1 MFFKM
6 NKSLKIGTLIALLTA
21 APDQVDAQ
29 STRYWHDKPR
39 KVRYHPEG
47 TDIVILN
54 GERRFN
60 RALYGGN
67 TAFRAEGGDKPEFA
81 LYLPGMG
88 GNLKIGI
95 ITPSGSK
102 WLTSADSI
110 RAIYRAG
117 SMLYDISD
125 RLLGSGRIG
134 LQAMATF
141 DHEGFILKC
150 ETRNIPTGTR
160 LVMAYGGVSGRKFSR
175 DGDVGADPESSFDLK
190 PEYCRNN
197 RIAIGPEGFSIR
209 YDSLRPPLEGVFPSM
224 FRLSVGDADHQL
236 DPVRLLEAKPS
247 AAPLLRA
254 EAALGPSDRF
264 LLYIAPGKT
273 GAPTAADKVSRSRLP
288 KIFAEAERERVRRA
302 GQVVLK
308 TPDPHINALGP
319 ALSIAADAV
328 WEHPSFMHGAIA
340 WRMRLNGWRG
350 AYVADV
356 LGWHDRARAH
366 LAGYVRSQVKSPLT
380 APVVMDTA
388 LHLAR
393 HLEKLG
399 TGPFSAGYISR
410 NPGGDL
416 RAHHYD
422 MNLVFFDQMFDHFLW
437 TGDTAWLKEM
447 WPVIDL
453 HLAWEKRN
461 FDADGD
467 GLYDAYAAIWASDAL
482 QYSGGA
488 VTHSSAYMYRAYRT
502 MEGLA
507 RILGKDPHPYRTE
520 ADRIK
525 KAADSLLWLPG
536 RGRHAEFRDALGRKL
551 AHEQPGLWTIYHAID
566 AALAD
571 RFQAWQSLEYI
582 DREIPHIPIRAA
594 GLTDTTLYT
603 ISITN
608 WQPYTWSL
616 NNVALSELMHTTLA
630 YWQGGRPEA
639 AWHLWKSTLMGSMY
653 LGASPGNLQQLTF
666 YDAIRGELYRDFADG
681 IGMTGRS
688 LTEGLFGIRPDR
700 MSGRVLIRPGFP
712 AAWDSASLKT
722 PDLHYAFLRRG
733 DLDRYDLSGSLFE
746 GVSVECRLR
755 ARLDQVASVRVNGRP
770 VTWRIDP
777 DAVGDPQV
785 VIELPPAQT
794 HRLEVRWSGQPI
806 RRPEYADRLTVGEIR
821 PIRLNKL
828 EVTGVRDVHG
838 MITNH
843 AKKDFGYALTLS
855 KAGWKTSF
863 MHLRQGAMR
872 WWAPITVEYV
882 DQKPPVTPS
891 KVRGSLEMVD
901 IARHHNAQVR
911 KVFDQQYLS
920 PRPTVPTLQLPTQGI
935 GNWAY
940 PLVHPVIDDRGLRS
954 ASVDG
959 IFHIGDSLRFLHPV
973 DSNAQDIVFTS
984 MWDNYPDSVA
994 IPLQGS
1000 ASSAHLLMAGTTN
1013 PMQSRF
1019 LNGLVEMHYTDGTV
1033 DRLELRN
1040 PENWWPIEQDLY
1052 EDGYA
1057 FTTDAPRPLR
1067 IALATGKSIPRGY
1080 RYGSIKG
1087 FSNFAVEGGAATVLK
1102 MPLDPARTLER
1113 LVLHSIANDVVIGL
1127 MALTLER

>member
-1 MFFKM
+1 M
-6 NKSLKIGTLIALLTA
+6 NKSLTICALIVSMMAMQEQA
-21 APDQVDAQ
+21 DAQ

-39 KVRYHPEG
+39 SVRYHPEG

-67 TAFRAEGGDKPEFA
+67 TAFRAEAGDKPEFA

-102 WLTSADSI
+102 WLTGSDSI

-117 SMLYDISD
+117 SMIYDISD

-150 ETRNIPTGTR
+150 ETRNIPAGTR

-254 EAALGPSDRF
+254 EAALSSSDRF
-264 LLYIAPGKT
+264 YIHIYPAGGELKGT
-273 GAPTAADKVSRSRLP
+273 DKNSRSRLP
-288 KIFAEAERERVRRA
+288 DIFAEAERERVRRA

-422 MNLVFFDQMFDHFLW
+422 MNLVFFDQMLDHFLW

-488 VTHSSAYMYRAYRT
+488 VTHSSAYMYRAHRT

-507 RILGKDPHPYRTE
+507 RILGKDPLPYRTE
-520 ADRIK
+520 ADHIK

-566 AALAD
+566 ASLAD

-594 GLTDTTLYT
+594 GLADTSLYT
-603 ISITN
+603 LSTTN

-630 YWQGGRPEA
+630 YWQGGRPDA
-639 AWHLWKSTLMGSMY
+639 AWRLWKSTLMESMY

-700 MSGRVLIRPGFP
+700 MSGRVVVRPGFP
-712 AAWDSASLKT
+712 VDWDSAKLRT
-722 PDLHYAFLRRG
+722 PDLNYTFQQQG
-733 DLDRYDLSGSLFE
+733 DLDRYDLSGPLFE
-746 GVSVECRLR
+746 RVIVECRLR

-770 VTWRIDP
+770 VAWRIDP
-777 DAVGDPQV
+777 DAVGDPQL

-806 RRPEYADRLTVGEIR
+806 RRPEYPGRLNVGDIR
-821 PIRLNKL
+821 PIRLDRL
-828 EVTGVRDVHG
+828 GVSDVRDVHG

-843 AKKDFGYALTLS
+843 ARKDFGYALTLS
-855 KAGWKTSF
+855 NTGWKTSF

-882 DQKPPVTPS
+882 DQKPPATPS
-891 KVRGSLEMVD
+891 KVRGSLEMID
-901 IARHHNAQVR
+901 ISRHHNAQVR

-920 PRPTVPTLQLPTQGI
+920 PRPNVPTLQLPTQGI

-954 ASVDG
+954 ASADG
-959 IFHIGDSLRFLHPV
+959 VFRIGDSLRFLHPV

-984 MWDNYPDSVA
+984 MWDNFPDSVT

-1000 ASSAHLLMAGTTN
+1000 ARSAHLLMAGTTN

-1019 LNGLVEMHYTDGTV
+1019 LNGLVEVHYSDGSV

-1040 PENWWPIEQDLY
+1040 PQNWWPIEQDLHD
-1052 EDGYA
+1052 DGYA

-1102 MPLDPARTLER
+1102 MPLDPARTLDR

>member
-6 NKSLKIGTLIALLTA
+6 NKSLTIGTLIALLTA

-29 STRYWHDKPR
+29 PSRYWHDKPR

-102 WLTSADSI
+102 WLTGADSI

-117 SMLYDISD
+117 SMLYEISD
-125 RLLGSGRIG
+125 RLLGSGRIA

-141 DHEGFILKC
+141 DHEGFILQC

-197 RIAIGPEGFSIR
+197 RISILPEGFSIR
-209 YDSLRPPLEGVFPSM
+209 YDSTRPPLEGVFPSM
-224 FRLSVGDADHQL
+224 FRLSVGDAEIQS
-236 DPVRLLEAKPS
+236 DPVSLLEAKS
-247 AAPLLRA
+247 GAAPLLRA
-254 EAALGPSDRF
+254 EAALSSSDRF
-264 LLYIAPGKT
+264 YIHIYPAGGALKGK
-273 GAPTAADKVSRSRLP
+273 DKNSRSRLP
-288 KIFAEAERERVRRA
+288 EIFENAERERVRRA
-302 GQVVLK
+302 GQVKLK

-328 WEHPSFMHGAIA
+328 WEYPSFMHGAIA

-366 LAGYVRSQVKSPLT
+366 LAGYVRSQVKTPIT

-399 TGPFSAGYISR
+399 TGPFSSGYISR

-488 VTHSSAYMYRAYRT
+488 VTHSSAYMYRAHRT
-502 MEGLA
+502 MERLA
-507 RILGKDPHPYRTE
+507 RILGKDPMPYRTE

-536 RGRHAEFRDALGRKL
+536 RGRHAEFRDAFGRKL
-551 AHEQPGLWTIYHAID
+551 AHEQPGLWTVYHAID

-594 GLTDTTLYT
+594 GLTDTSLYT
-603 ISITN
+603 LSTTN

-630 YWQGGRPEA
+630 YWQVGRPEA
-639 AWHLWKSTLMGSMY
+639 AWRLWKSTLMESMY

-700 MSGRVLIRPGFP
+700 MSGRVVIKPGFP
-712 AAWDSASLKT
+712 MEWDSARIQT
-722 PDLHYAFLRRG
+722 PDITFNFLRQG
-733 DLDRYDLSGSLFE
+733 NLDRYDLSGSLFE
-746 GVSVECRLR
+746 GVILECRLR
-755 ARLDQVASVRVNGRP
+755 ARLDQVAAVRVNGKP
-770 VTWRIDP
+770 VAWRIDP
-777 DAVGDPQV
+777 DAVGDPMV
-785 VIELPPAQT
+785 LIELPRAQA
-794 HRLEVRWSGQPI
+794 HHLEIRWSGQPI
-806 RRPEYADRLTVGEIR
+806 RRPEYPTRLTIGSTQ
-821 PIRLNKL
+821 PIRLHGLKVSGL
-828 EVTGVRDVHG
+828 RDAHG
-838 MITNH
+838 MITTY
-843 AKKDFGYALTLS
+843 AKKDAGYALSFS
-855 KAGWKTSF
+855 KPGWKTSF
-863 MHLRQGAMR
+863 MHARQGAMQ
-872 WWAPITVEYV
+872 WWAPVTVEYTSPEQPAITV
-882 DQKPPVTPS
+882 QP
-891 KVRGSLEMVD
+891 RGKLDLID
-901 IARHHNAQVR
+901 ISRYVNAQVR

-940 PLVHPVIDDRGLRS
+940 PLVHPEIDDRGIRS
-954 ASVDG
+954 AVIDG
-959 IFHIGDSLRFLHPV
+959 VFRIGDSLKFLHPV

-984 MWDNYPDSVA
+984 MWDNYSDSVS
-994 IPLQGS
+994 ISLQGK
-1000 ASSAHLLMAGTTN
+1000 ARSAHLMMAGTTN

-1019 LNGLVEMHYTDGTV
+1019 LNGLVEVHYTDGSV
-1033 DRLELRN
+1033 ERLPLSN

-1052 EDGYA
+1052 QDGFA

-1067 IALATGKSIPRGY
+1067 ISLATGKVIPQGY

-1102 MPLDPARTLER
+1102 VPLDPQKTLDR
-1113 LVLHSIANDVVIGL
+1113 LVLHAIANDVVIGL
-1127 MALTLER
+1127 MALTLEH

>member
-1 MFFKM
+1 MR
-6 NKSLKIGTLIALLTA
+6 KSLTICSLIAWLMA
-21 APDQVDAQ
+21 APEQTHAQ

-224 FRLSVGDADHQL
+224 FRLSAGDADHQL

-288 KIFAEAERERVRRA
+288 KIFAEAERERIRRA

-328 WEHPSFMHGAIA
+328 WEHPSFMHGTIA

-366 LAGYVRSQVKSPLT
+366 LAGYVKSQVKTPAT

-422 MNLVFFDQMFDHFLW
+422 MNLVFFDQMLDHFLW
-437 TGDTAWLKEM
+437 TGDTTWLKEM

-488 VTHSSAYMYRAYRT
+488 VTHSSAYMYRAHRT

-639 AWHLWKSTLMGSMY
+639 AWHLWKSTLMESMY

-722 PDLHYAFLRRG
+722 PDLHYAFLRRR

-746 GVSVECRLR
+746 GVSVECTLR

-770 VTWRIDP
+770 VAWRIDP

-785 VIELPPAQT
+785 MIELPPAQT

-843 AKKDFGYALTLS
+843 AKKDFGYELTLS

-882 DQKPPVTPS
+882 DQKPPATPS
-891 KVRGSLEMVD
+891 KVRGSLEMID
-901 IARHHNAQVR
+901 ISRHHNAQVR

-920 PRPTVPTLQLPTQGI
+920 PRPTLPTLQLPTQGI

-954 ASVDG
+954 ASADG
-959 IFHIGDSLRFLHPV
+959 VFRIGDSLRFLHPV
-973 DSNAQDIVFTS
+973 DSTAQDIVFTS
-984 MWDNYPDSVA
+984 MWDNYPDSVS
-994 IPLQGS
+994 ISLQGS
-1000 ASSAHLLMAGTTN
+1000 ARSVHLMMAGTTN

-1019 LNGLVEMHYTDGTV
+1019 LNGLVEVHYTDGSV

-1067 IALATGKSIPRGY
+1067 IALATGKPIPRGY
-1080 RYGSIKG
+1080 RYGFIKG

-1102 MPLDPARTLER
+1102 MPLDPARTLDR